1 MIEVGQSRTPMTP
14 RSKYARVWSR
24 RPATGQFESGSND
37 TMNLPNSWMIGK
49 TRVTHEGFGVYKLRG
64 HLNSPSDLVS
74 GPHGSA
80 QKAVETAENF
90 GEGHAAFRIVTTPRG
105 RGSSKLAIFI

>member
-1 MIEVGQSRTPMTP
+1 
-14 RSKYARVWSR
+14 
-24 RPATGQFESGSND
+24 
-37 TMNLPNSWMIGK
+37 MNLPSSWMIGK

-90 GEGHAAFRIVTTPRG
+90 GEGHAAFRMVRSSIGLEAREFLSRDDLPVHIV
-105 RGSSKLAIFI
+105 